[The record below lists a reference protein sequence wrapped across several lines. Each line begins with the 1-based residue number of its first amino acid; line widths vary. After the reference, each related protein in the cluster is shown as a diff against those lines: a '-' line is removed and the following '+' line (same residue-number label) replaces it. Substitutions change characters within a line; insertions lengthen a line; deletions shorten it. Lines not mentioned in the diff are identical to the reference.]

1 MPLHGVRRAQEADI
15 PWLVSQEQRPDFA
28 AFVHR
33 WPSEQHVGNLG
44 DADKLYLIAEDDNRE
59 RIAFVILAGLSSA
72 DRSVELVRM
81 AVTRPG
87 AGIGKPLLRS
97 VLDMAFGELNVDR
110 LWLDVFEDNV
120 RARRAYEAVGFR
132 EEDTPRQAAQKSDGQ
147 PGLLLIMSIRAAQ
160 YRAIDPSH

>member
-1 MPLHGVRRAQEADI
+1 MPLHAVRRAQEADI

-33 WPSEQHVGNLG
+33 WPAEQHVGNLR
-44 DADKLYLIAEDDNRE
+44 DADKLYLIAEDDSGE

-87 AGIGKPLLRS
+87 AGIGKPLLKS
-97 VLDMAFGELNVDR
+97 VLDMAFGALNVDR

-120 RARRAYEAVGFR
+120 RARRAYEAVGFC
-132 EEDTPRQAAQKSDGQ
+132 EEEGARQAARKSDGQ